1 MGRLKAGR
9 CHHHAV
15 THQLFIRSL
24 HAWPGKALHID
35 LHAAA
40 GNNEARTLGATQPVA
55 SVQTIRI
62 NARLIFRELA
72 GRRRSARL

>member
-15 THQLFIRSL
+15 THQLSIRSL

-40 GNNEARTLGATQPVA
+40 GNNEARTLGGYT
-55 SVQTIRI
+55 
-62 NARLIFRELA
+62 ARRKRA
-72 GRRRSARL
+72 NDQD